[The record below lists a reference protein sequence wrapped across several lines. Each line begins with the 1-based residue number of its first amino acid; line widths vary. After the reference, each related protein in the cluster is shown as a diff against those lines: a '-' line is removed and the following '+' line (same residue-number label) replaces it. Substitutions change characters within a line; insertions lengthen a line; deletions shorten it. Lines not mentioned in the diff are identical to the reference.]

1 MPPLSSTRPLLVQGP
16 TYVNPFVTRWLLPAQ
31 PHPSYKLFPCE
42 PFMLVPVNSASLQSG
57 NPPTPPAPPVRA
69 CRSPALPLICQ
80 QCVCLSPISS
90 PGPPRIKIS
99 SDGDGGL
106 LKEVLEEGAGDLP
119 NAGDEIRA
127 HYTGKLL
134 DGTTFDSSRTR
145 NKEFKF
151 ILGERRVIKGW
162 DEGFATMRKGE
173 KAVLTCRE
181 DYAYGER
188 GHPPTIPGGATL
200 KFDVVRL
207 CARDLGCREGGVR
220 VFVASA
226 W

>member
-1 MPPLSSTRPLLVQGP
+1 M
-16 TYVNPFVTRWLLPAQ
+16 
-31 PHPSYKLFPCE
+31 
-42 PFMLVPVNSASLQSG
+42 
-57 NPPTPPAPPVRA
+57 
-69 CRSPALPLICQ
+69 
-80 QCVCLSPISS
+80 
-90 PGPPRIKIS
+90 
-99 SDGDGGL
+99 
-106 LKEVLEEGAGDLP
+106 
-119 NAGDEIRA
+119 
-127 HYTGKLL
+127 L

-207 CARDLGCREGGVR
+207 CA
-220 VFVASA
+220 
-226 W
+226 

>member
-1 MPPLSSTRPLLVQGP
+1 MLPLSSTRPLLVLGP
-16 TYVNPFVTRWLLPAQ
+16 TYVNPFTTRWPLPAH
-31 PHPSYKLFPCE
+31 PHPSYTPAGYPFSSSPCT
-42 PFMLVPVNSASLQSG
+42 PISHS
-57 NPPTPPAPPVRA
+57 PPLLSPLLILTCHP
-69 CRSPALPLICQ
+69 PALPLICQ
-80 QCVCLSPISS
+80 PCVCLSPLSS
-90 PGPPRIKIS
+90 PGPYRFKIS

-207 CARDLGCREGGVR
+207 CA
-220 VFVASA
+220 
-226 W
+226 